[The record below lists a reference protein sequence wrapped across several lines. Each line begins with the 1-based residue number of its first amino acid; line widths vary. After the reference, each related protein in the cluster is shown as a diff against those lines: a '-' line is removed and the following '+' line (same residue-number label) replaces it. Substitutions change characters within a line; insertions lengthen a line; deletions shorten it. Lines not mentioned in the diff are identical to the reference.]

1 MNRGTQAIYSN
12 DQKVEN
18 TKQSNTSKHTSTT
31 RHQVTVDNKMENGGG
46 NLKDIPNTNTWYHF
60 MEMEGQ
66 KRVVFDGNLISKRDA
81 ILESFSTKF
90 RTQEP
95 WGVENMG
102 QEKRKGGVRYAIEE
116 TLKFW
121 DLNISSFH

>member
-1 MNRGTQAIYSN
+1 M
-12 DQKVEN
+12 
-18 TKQSNTSKHTSTT
+18 
-31 RHQVTVDNKMENGGG
+31 
-46 NLKDIPNTNTWYHF
+46 KDIPNTNTWYHF

-81 ILESFSTKF
+81 ILKSFSTKF
-90 RTQEP
+90 RTQAP

-121 DLNISSFH
+121 DLDISSFH